1 MQTSPHF
8 GGALRAVLSVAGS
21 LLLAV
26 ASFGQ
31 SPATGTISGR
41 VLNGANGQYLE
52 SAHVSVV
59 GTQIEALT
67 NIYGEYRLVG
77 VPAGAAKVE
86 VFFGGLTGQNATVE
100 VTAGQTVQQDF
111 TMTTASQKA
120 AGSEVMRLDPLVVE
134 AERMTN
140 ANDIAINEQHFAP
153 NMKYV
158 MPASA
163 FGTITEGNLG
173 EFLKFL
179 PTVTVDYNSMD
190 ARWIMVQGVSPR
202 YTSVTV
208 DGMRMASAASTSP
221 GRFFE
226 LEQDSIHNMARAE
239 VSVSRTPDLPAD
251 ALGGSINMVGL
262 SAFEYAHA
270 ELDYDVNLVANSA
283 FMEFGKTPGAVDD
296 KETNKIMPG
305 GSFTYIL
312 PLNKSFGL
320 TLAVLDSNMYNPQ
333 YRSNPQWY
341 ANGTNTAVTAT
352 SPYLT
357 NPYLE
362 KYTLQD
368 APKYTVREAYS
379 ADADWKINE
388 SNSLSFSVQENYYDA
403 YVHARG
409 ISFDTGTGAMV
420 AAAMPANP
428 VAGDYG
434 QTYSDGLAGKGS
446 VTMYSSDRKKFGRTF
461 HFDARFKHDG
471 PVFTFNGGFAFSH
484 ASAHYADAANGYPDV
499 ISLTMKSVTVNYA
512 NLDQFGYIRPGI
524 VNVFNTAAT
533 PVQQNPWSYANYNLA
548 SITSDPA
555 DAVDVMKTI
564 KGDLKRDFDTIG
576 GRTTVTIGA
585 QLQMENRDIHSLK
598 NVFNFTPTGAAALAG
613 NYNFMDSAYSR
624 VAPPWG
630 FPQVQ
635 WASNNSVYNYF
646 QANPANF
653 SLVQTGTGGAI
664 AYETMQSPYFTE
676 QIPAGYIM
684 GDTKLLHNR
693 LEAVYG
699 LRYEETHDKIWG
711 GSFDP
716 GLGLSLPA
724 GSVQQL
730 LVQYQYRAA
739 HVTQNYSGVYP
750 SINLTFNITNQL
762 IARAAYGRAVG
773 RPDLNNIIPGYATIN
788 TTSQTIS
795 APNPTLAPEQSNNF
809 VVGLQYYPTKG
820 GVLQGDVFW
829 KDFANFW
836 GSTTL
841 SATPALLNQLGL
853 SQDYLGYQITT
864 PLNSGSAQVRGIDV
878 NYRQTLTFL
887 PGWGSGFTVFANG
900 TALHLGGAPNA
911 DFTNFIA
918 RELNWGVT
926 YAQPRFSIQLNWN
939 FRGRERLAN
948 LAFDPSG
955 AGYQYIAPRLETDG
969 EVDLHFTKNITLYLS
984 GRNITN
990 QPWDNQMN
998 YSPNTPGY
1006 AHLLRREYFGAIW
1019 QLGVKGSF

>member
-1 MQTSPHF
+1 MRAFFAIVGSVIIASS
-8 GGALRAVLSVAGS
+8 ALA
-21 LLLAV
+21 
-26 ASFGQ
+26 Q
-31 SPATGTISGR
+31 SPATGMITGR

-52 SAHVSVV
+52 SARISVV
-59 GTQIEALT
+59 GTQAETVT
-67 NIYGEYRLVG
+67 NLYGEYRLTG

-86 VFFGGLTGQNATVE
+86 VFFSGLVTQTAVVE
-100 VTAGQTVQQDF
+100 VQAGQEAQQDF
-111 TMTTASQKA
+111 TMKTAAQTAS
-120 AGSEVMRLDPLVVE
+120 GEVLKLDAFVIE

-158 MPASA
+158 MPAAA

-251 ALGGSINMVGL
+251 ALGGSINMVSL
-262 SAFEYAHA
+262 SAFEYTHP
-270 ELDYDVNLVANSA
+270 ELDYNFNFVGNSA

-296 KETNKIMPG
+296 KETMKVMPG
-305 GSFTYIL
+305 GSLTAIM
-312 PLNKSFGL
+312 PLTKNFGF
-320 TLAVLDSNMYNPQ
+320 TLAILDSNMYNPQ
-333 YRSNPQWY
+333 YRSNPSWF
-341 ANGTNTAVTAT
+341 ANGTNTAQAAS

-357 NPYLE
+357 APYLE

-368 APKYTVREAYS
+368 APKYTIRQAYS
-379 ADADWKINE
+379 AHAEWKINNE
-388 SNSLSFSVQENYYDA
+388 NRLSFEVQENYYDA

-420 AAAMPANP
+420 AAAMPATT

-434 QTYSDGLAGKGS
+434 QTYTDGLAGKGS

-461 HFDARFKHDG
+461 HFGARFNHDG
-471 PVFTFNGGFAFSH
+471 PVWTANAGFAFSH

-512 NLDQFGYIRPGI
+512 GLDTFGYIRPGI
-524 VNVFNTAAT
+524 VNVYNTAST
-533 PVQQNPWSYANYNLA
+533 PVQLNPWSYANYNLA

-564 KGDLKRDFDTIG
+564 KGDIRREFETPG
-576 GRTTVTIGA
+576 GRTTMTLGGQI
-585 QLQMENRDIHSLK
+585 QYENRDIHALK
-598 NVFNFTPTGAAALAG
+598 NVFSFLPTGAAALAG
-613 NYNFMDSAYSR
+613 NYNFLDSAYSR

-635 WASNNSVYNYF
+635 WASNNSVFNYF
-646 QANPANF
+646 QATPANF
-653 SLVQTGTGGAI
+653 SLVQTGTGGSI

-676 QIPAGYIM
+676 EIPAVYVM
-684 GDTKLLHNR
+684 ADTKLLHNR
-693 LEAVYG
+693 IDLVYG
-699 LRYEETHDKIWG
+699 VRYEETHDKIWG
-711 GSFDP
+711 GLFSP
-716 GLGLSLPA
+716 SAGSTLPA
-724 GSVQQL
+724 GSAAQL
-730 LVQYQYRAA
+730 LAQYQPRAA
-739 HVTQNYSGVYP
+739 HVTQNYSGAYP
-750 SINLTFNITNQL
+750 SINLTFNITEQL
-762 IARAAYGRAVG
+762 ILRAAYGRAVG

-795 APNPTLAPEQSNNF
+795 APNPTLAPEQASNF
-809 VVGLQYYPTKG
+809 VVGVQYYPVKG
-820 GVLQGDVFW
+820 GVFGGDVFS
-829 KDFANFW
+829 KNFANFW
-836 GSTTL
+836 GTVTT
-841 SATPALLNQLGL
+841 SATPALLSQLGL
-853 SQDYLGYQITT
+853 SSDYLGYQVTT
-864 PLNSGSAQVRGIDV
+864 SMNSGTATVRGIDL
-878 NYRQTLTFL
+878 NYRQSLYFL
-887 PGWGSGFTVFANG
+887 PGWANGFTVFANG
-900 TALHLGGAPNA
+900 TALHLSGATNA

-939 FRGRERLAN
+939 FRGRERMGS

-955 AGYQYIAPRLETDG
+955 AGYQYIEPRLQTDG
-969 EVDLHFTKNITLYLS
+969 EIGFNLTKNCTLYLS

-1006 AHLLRREYFGAIW
+1006 AKVLRREYFGAIW
-1019 QLGVKGSF
+1019 QLGVKGKF